1 MNTESSRLL
10 GQKLKEVRKLL
21 GLTQAQVGAAIGMSA
36 AGSSSY
42 VSRLEQ
48 GEIPKV
54 ALVTV
59 VRYLQACKAPVGKF
73 MLELAQAG
81 AFGEAEQG
89 LTVVDDKTK
98 AEEAKRAKAKMLRD
112 KRWEREA
119 QDAEIVYR
127 LWTDVLAVIVPM
139 LPLDPSR
146 RYLGHYLEGVKTFY
160 RAWKR
165 AVRGALNRD
174 PVLDVQIAFDR
185 IERVGL
191 QKDLVSSA
199 VHKMREM
206 VFERLMAMIP
216 QGGSI

>member
-1 MNTESSRLL
+1 
-10 GQKLKEVRKLL
+10 
-21 GLTQAQVGAAIGMSA
+21 
-36 AGSSSY
+36 
-42 VSRLEQ
+42 
-48 GEIPKV
+48 
-54 ALVTV
+54 
-59 VRYLQACKAPVGKF
+59 
-73 MLELAQAG
+73 
-81 AFGEAEQG
+81 
-89 LTVVDDKTK
+89 
-98 AEEAKRAKAKMLRD
+98 
-112 KRWEREA
+112 
-119 QDAEIVYR
+119 
-127 LWTDVLAVIVPM
+127 
-139 LPLDPSR
+139 
-146 RYLGHYLEGVKTFY
+146 VKTFY